1 MRLCRRTHQ
10 LQPPPPARTH
20 THTHKRNSPR
30 FRAGT
35 FLSISLAAPPGTPAA
50 GRAGASQLV
59 YSCGSEFLFAAD
71 GWMAPMARHD
81 GRALVN
87 AVAQDGV
94 SLRHQEVSGQQD
106 VQHGIQHCRRGR
118 RRAVLAGPDVGGAAQ
133 ACRGSAARSS
143 HTPWGRVE
151 IGRAVQNLH
160 TGRKISARG
169 AGTIAR
175 PWHTRTFGTPCAE
188 VKNRESVT
196 DTSTSA
202 FI

>member
-1 MRLCRRTHQ
+1 MRARTSQHELVLIKRTSGAKKKTAVVVLRGHLKSEKGGVVAPYGATPQGVGRSVRLCRRTHQ

-81 GRALVN
+81 G
-87 AVAQDGV
+87 
-94 SLRHQEVSGQQD
+94 
-106 VQHGIQHCRRGR
+106 
-118 RRAVLAGPDVGGAAQ
+118 VL
-133 ACRGSAARSS
+133 
-143 HTPWGRVE
+143 
-151 IGRAVQNLH
+151 
-160 TGRKISARG
+160 
-169 AGTIAR
+169 
-175 PWHTRTFGTPCAE
+175 
-188 VKNRESVT
+188 
-196 DTSTSA
+196 
-202 FI
+202 